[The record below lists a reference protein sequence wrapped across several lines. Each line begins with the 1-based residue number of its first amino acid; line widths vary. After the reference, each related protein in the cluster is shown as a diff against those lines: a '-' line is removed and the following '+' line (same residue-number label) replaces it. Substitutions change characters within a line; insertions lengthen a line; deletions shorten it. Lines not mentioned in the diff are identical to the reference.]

1 MSNFLP
7 IGADGSS
14 VHFRFVR
21 ARTTMLRIVLTLTRN
36 HNSIVTAE
44 AWDGQRV
51 LVAFRCVAS
60 LGTPFGRLTR
70 TPRECPLQ
78 SGSCRSA
85 AATQRGCSP
94 DGRGSCG
101 GGRLPSAFSSERWDR
116 TLGESKSSRPAVLAA
131 ERSGMNVGTSGHEV
145 RTHVEHTS
153 GQKETCE
160 AGCDWLAPATKRGGI
175 VVDKLAARPVFAA
188 RGDKEL
194 HTGQRP
200 T

>member
-1 MSNFLP
+1 
-7 IGADGSS
+7 
-14 VHFRFVR
+14 
-21 ARTTMLRIVLTLTRN
+21 MLRIVLTLTRN

-70 TPRECPLQ
+70 TPREGPLQ
-78 SGSCRSA
+78 PGSCRSA
-85 AATQRGCSP
+85 AAMQRGCSP

-101 GGRLPSAFSSERWDR
+101 GGRLPSAFSSKRWDR
-116 TLGESKSSRPAVLAA
+116 TLGESMSSRPAVLAA
-131 ERSGMNVGTSGHEV
+131 ERSWMNVGTSG
-145 RTHVEHTS
+145 THARGT
-153 GQKETCE
+153 QFRAKNETCE
-160 AGCDWLAPATKRGGI
+160 AGCDWLAFATKRGGT
-175 VVDKLAARPVFAA
+175 VVDTLAARPVFAA
-188 RGDKEL
+188 RGDEEL